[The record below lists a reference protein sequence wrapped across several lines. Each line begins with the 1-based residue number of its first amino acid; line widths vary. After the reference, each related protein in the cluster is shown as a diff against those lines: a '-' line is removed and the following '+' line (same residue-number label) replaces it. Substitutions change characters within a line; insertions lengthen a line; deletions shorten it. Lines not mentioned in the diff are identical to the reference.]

1 MLMMNKSKTI
11 LNKFKLRLMESHFQV
26 DFVRETYPKFAK
38 VTVQIM

>member
-1 MLMMNKSKTI
+1 
-11 LNKFKLRLMESHFQV
+11 MESHFQV